1 MHSYEFRG
9 AYALSGVLQIAP
21 EQLADMNI
29 PWVILGHSER
39 RSLLKETNDFVG
51 AKAANA
57 LAHGLKVIACIG
69 ETLEQR
75 ESGQVGQCACTVPLF
90 CNGGVSQYNR

>member
-1 MHSYEFRG
+1 
-9 AYALSGVLQIAP
+9 
-21 EQLADMNI
+21 MNI

-39 RSLLKETNDFVG
+39 RSLLKESSDFVG

-75 ESGQVGQCACTVPLF
+75 ESGQVGLSSCP
-90 CNGGVSQYNR
+90 VSL